1 MKKNTC
7 LWLAFVI
14 VLLLLSPATELRAE
28 TIPGF
33 SEGDRTYDLVLL
45 FCTVIT
51 AICLIGICLAAYL
64 KKE

>member
-7 LWLAFVI
+7 LWLVFVI

-28 TIPGF
+28 TIPGI
-33 SEGDRTYDLVLL
+33 SDGDRAYDLVLL

-51 AICLIGICLAAYL
+51 ALCLIGICLAAYL
-64 KKE
+64 KKN